1 MHSVTSSVQKDL
13 LTEQLSLGAS
23 QDLLLSKQDLSFTLR
38 KETLENSKAHLMM
51 EGRNRSL

>member
-38 KETLENSKAHLMM
+38 KETLETSKAHLMM